1 MFRSYETLIEYLETE
16 RSVYNDMIE
25 CLEDFERGK
34 SSIDLKNI
42 EKLLSILEKNDVRIA
57 DERTAKRTVQSSL
70 FLHTILSDLNYLVT
84 NSTLNDRTKEVW
96 INKLN
101 SLLDRTKKLIDNYYE
116 RYGSL
121 PDKFRFWYYWYYADR
136 GKYKFLPYL
145 PESYYYDLYP
155 SRTKKLS
162 NNEIIWQNVT
172 KGKVDKESSLF
183 VPRSF
188 LCLDQSQ
195 FDEFTILSLHDSL
208 RQSTKRTTLS
218 EQTDGDQLHRVADFI
233 IKSNKKVFER

>member
-57 DERTAKRTVQSSL
+57 DERTAKRTIQSSI

-116 RYGSL
+116 RYGYL
-121 PDKFRFWYYWYYADR
+121 PDKFRFWYYWYYTDR
-136 GKYKFLPYL
+136 GKYKFLPYY

-155 SRTKKLS
+155 PKIKKLS
-162 NNEIIWQNVT
+162 NSESIWQNVT

-195 FDEFTILSLHDSL
+195 YDEYMLLKLHDEL
-208 RQSTKRTTLS
+208 QGKEHKTTLS
-218 EQTDGDQLHRVADFI
+218 DEKDNRLYQISDYI
-233 IKSNKKVFER
+233 IKTSKKVFER